1 MEQGLNNIYYPIA
14 QRGAAIEKKEQ
25 EELALAIGA
34 DGHLILEAIYNW
46 ATTQKLQGLDRVE
59 ILRQVWVQ
67 Q

>member
-1 MEQGLNNIYYPIA
+1 MQYRLPN
-14 QRGAAIEKKEQ
+14 RAAWRSHREKEQ